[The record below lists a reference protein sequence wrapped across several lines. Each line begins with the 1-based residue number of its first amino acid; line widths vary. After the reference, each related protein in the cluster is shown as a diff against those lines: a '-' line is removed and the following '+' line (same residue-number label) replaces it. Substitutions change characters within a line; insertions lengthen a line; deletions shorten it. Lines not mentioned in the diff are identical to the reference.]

1 MYPPSLALKWFTE
14 FGHLNRDVG
23 LSTMTKW
30 VKQLRDERQAKTPKT
45 SQITP
50 EQIERRELKRK
61 LQGIEKENKIL
72 KKATAL

>member
-1 MYPPSLALKWFTE
+1 
-14 FGHLNRDVG
+14 
-23 LSTMTKW
+23 MTKW

>member
-1 MYPPSLALKWFTE
+1 
-14 FGHLNRDVG
+14 
-23 LSTMTKW
+23 MTKW
-30 VKQLRDERQAKTPKT
+30 VKQLRDERQGKTPKT

-72 KKATAL
+72 QKATAL